1 MNLDPL
7 TLGNLVISAGAAGFA
22 IFVYMSLSRRI
33 DLSSPSRSRSHN
45 QNMAEIASLKR
56 ELALLS
62 DTVTRVRTQNSLGSA
77 EGLAEQERVL
87 KESINADVKRE
98 IGNLSNYFDKA
109 IKQVVERFDRRQTEL
124 LRDLESISQIGPLR
138 DEINRIKIEVGQAL
152 SNIVVPQGQAP
163 DLSAIHRTTVHDRFI
178 ASLENSEDRR
188 KCIIASLDSVLDIP
202 TLGKLAV
209 AYPSVNSWLMLQEL
223 ADHGVVSDIAGWA
236 LLAGAELSRAKDDL
250 PLAEKLYQS
259 ARLSFSIGGTED
271 HEGLYFVSQGLASVL
286 NQTGR
291 EEVALA
297 LLASANNNLA
307 MMQSNSK
314 AAEPAKACK
323 SLADYYLED
332 ERHSCAAIL
341 YMRVLNICEILG
353 GHEALADQS
362 WNGLARCLRSIV
374 MNSAAKPAA
383 EREYFRYFGRDVVTF
398 LSRGLN
404 RPDSLVKEDSEKE
417 GILLCM
423 LRLCERDKDTSN
435 ALATIVSLMHQV
447 EASRVSKD
455 HKSFLASEVLY
466 SLDDMGLSK
475 KAVGLPILKQ
485 LVEIFSRSGNANKAA
500 SAGAKLVDVS
510 LDLFGDASLET
521 VGPIELLARV
531 YRSMERYDLA
541 EECYRQI
548 LEVQYKVY
556 PSEHENMIDV
566 LLNLAETCLI
576 QHDDGEGEIF
586 MESAQEMANHL
597 LTEDEGPEAQEKLSR
612 INERVNS
619 LKSLMPAK
627 AS

>member
-7 TLGNLVISAGAAGFA
+7 VLGNLVISAGGVGFA
-22 IFVYMSLSRRI
+22 IFVYVSLSRRI

-45 QNMAEIASLKR
+45 QSMAEIASLKR

-62 DTVTRVRTQNSLGSA
+62 DTVTRVRSQNALGSS
-77 EGLAEQERVL
+77 ESLAEQERIL

-98 IGNLSNYFDKA
+98 IGNLSNDFDKA

-138 DEINRIKIEVGQAL
+138 DEINRIKMEVGQAL
-152 SNIVVPQGQAP
+152 SNVAMPPAQTQ
-163 DLSAIHRTTVHDRFI
+163 DLSALHRTTVHDRFI
-178 ASLENSEDRR
+178 ASLENPEDRR
-188 KCIIASLDSVLDIP
+188 KCIISSLDSVLDIP

-209 AYPSVNSWLMLQEL
+209 AYPCVNSWLMLQEL

-236 LLAGAELSRAKDDL
+236 LLAGAELSRGKEDL
-250 PLAEKLYQS
+250 KLAEKLYQS

-291 EEVALA
+291 EEVAMA
-297 LLASANNNLA
+297 LLAGANNNLA
-307 MMQSNSK
+307 MIQSSNSP
-314 AAEPAKACK
+314 EPAKDCK

-332 ERHSCAAIL
+332 ERHACAAIL
-341 YMRVLNICEILG
+341 YMRVLIVCDMTG
-353 GHEALADQS
+353 GHETLADQA

-374 MNSAAKPAA
+374 MNSVTKVGP
-383 EREYFRYFGRDVVTF
+383 EREYFRYFGREVVTF

-447 EASRVSKD
+447 ESSRVSKD
-455 HKSFLASEVLY
+455 HKSFLASEVLF
-466 SLDDMGLSK
+466 SLDEMGLSK

-521 VGPIELLARV
+521 IGPIELLARV

-586 MESAQEMANHL
+586 IESAQEMASHL
-597 LTEDEGPEAQEKLSR
+597 LTTDESAEAQEKLAR
-612 INERVNS
+612 INERVDR
-619 LKSLMPAK
+619 LKGLMPAG

>member
-7 TLGNLVISAGAAGFA
+7 VLGNLVISAGAVGFA
-22 IFVYMSLSRRI
+22 IFVYVSLSRRI

-45 QNMAEIASLKR
+45 QSMAEIASLKR

-62 DTVTRVRTQNSLGSA
+62 DTVTRVRSQNALGSS
-77 EGLAEQERVL
+77 ESLAEQERIL

-98 IGNLSNYFDKA
+98 IGNLSNDFDKA

-138 DEINRIKIEVGQAL
+138 DEINRIKMEVGQAL
-152 SNIVVPQGQAP
+152 SNVAMPPAQTQ
-163 DLSAIHRTTVHDRFI
+163 DLSALHRTTVHDRFI
-178 ASLENSEDRR
+178 ASLENPEDRR
-188 KCIIASLDSVLDIP
+188 KCIISSLDSVLDIP

-236 LLAGAELSRAKDDL
+236 LLAGAELSRGKDDL
-250 PLAEKLYQS
+250 KLAEKLYQS

-271 HEGLYFVSQGLASVL
+271 HEGLYFVSHGLASVL

-291 EEVALA
+291 EEVAMA
-297 LLASANNNLA
+297 LLAGANNNLA
-307 MMQSNSK
+307 MIQSSN
-314 AAEPAKACK
+314 APEPAKDCK

-332 ERHSCAAIL
+332 ERHACAAIL
-341 YMRVLNICEILG
+341 YMRVLNVCDMMG

-374 MNSAAKPAA
+374 MNSVTKVAA
-383 EREYFRYFGRDVVTF
+383 EREYFRYFGREVVTF

-447 EASRVSKD
+447 ESSRVSKD
-455 HKSFLASEVLY
+455 HKSFLASEVLF
-466 SLDDMGLSK
+466 SLDEMGLSK

-586 MESAQEMANHL
+586 IESAQEMASHL
-597 LTEDEGPEAQEKLSR
+597 LATDESAEAQEKLAR
-612 INERVNS
+612 INERVS
-619 LKSLMPAK
+619 RLKGLMPAG